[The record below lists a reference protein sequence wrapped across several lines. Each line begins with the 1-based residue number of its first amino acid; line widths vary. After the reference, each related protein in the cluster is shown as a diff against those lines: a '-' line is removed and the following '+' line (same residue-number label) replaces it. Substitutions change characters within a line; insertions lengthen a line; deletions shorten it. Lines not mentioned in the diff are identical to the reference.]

1 LGEETKGSFL
11 KKAWLEWMAKNAGP
25 AFAYG
30 AFFCLWCILRHRI
43 LHLGFTRWQGVN
55 VDVHVPTISSIGF
68 P

>member
-30 AFFCLWCILRHRI
+30 AFFAIVFCIWVSP
-43 LHLGFTRWQGVN
+43 GGKV
-55 VDVHVPTISSIGF
+55 
-68 P
+68 